1 MTTPVP
7 VIALVGRPNVGKS
20 TLFNRLTRSRDA
32 LVANI
37 PGLTRDRH
45 YGSATIDDQRV
56 VLIDTG
62 GFEPVAATGVAEQ
75 MARQTRQAVIEADV
89 VVFVVDGRQG
99 LLARDEEIARE
110 LRRTARKVI
119 LAVNKSEG
127 VARAVAAAEFH
138 ALGLGDP
145 MPISATHGDG
155 VRALMDACLED
166 WLAEEAARREQ
177 ADELARLDAEAR
189 GVAAAEAARLQVE
202 AGQDSRTAETLSVNA
217 AADAH
222 APAGPGRD
230 GQDAGTGGTAAAT
243 AGDAGARAVEGT
255 AAPAGA
261 VAPDGAEGTEVAGTS
276 APPKPVRV
284 AIVGRPNG
292 GKSTLINALLGEE
305 RVIAFN
311 QPGTTRD
318 SISIDFR
325 WRNRDYQLIDTAGLR
340 RRGKV
345 HDTVEKFSVVKTLQ
359 AIEDCNVAVLM
370 IDAVDGVSEQDSA
383 IAGYILEAGR
393 ALVIALNKWDAVP
406 ADARREVLAECRR
419 RLYFL
424 DWAPMLTISALKN
437 RALDKLMKA
446 VDDARAAATRKL
458 STPKLTR
465 MLHAAVLHQQPP
477 RTGPFRPKLRYAH
490 QGGQN
495 PPVIVIHGNSLDKIG
510 DGYRRFLEGWFRERL
525 ALQGTP
531 LRIEFRSAAN
541 PFAGRKS

>member
-127 VARAVAAAEFH
+127 IARAVAAAEFH

-177 ADELARLDAEAR
+177 AEELARLDAEAR
-189 GVAAAEAARLQVE
+189 AVAAAEAARLQVE
-202 AGQDSRTAETLSVNA
+202 AGQGSHTAEA
-217 AADAH
+217 FPAGAGADAH
-222 APAGPGRD
+222 GAAGPGRD
-230 GQDAGTGGTAAAT
+230 GLHAGADGTVAEEAGAGGT
-243 AGDAGARAVEGT
+243 DGT